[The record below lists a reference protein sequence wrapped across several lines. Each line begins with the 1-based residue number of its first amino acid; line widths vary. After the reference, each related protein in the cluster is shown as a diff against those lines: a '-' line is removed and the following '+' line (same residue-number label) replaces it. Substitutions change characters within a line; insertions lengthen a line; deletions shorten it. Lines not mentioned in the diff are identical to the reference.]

1 MTDKEAIE
9 RMERLAKGGTN
20 FSEESNMACAIALA
34 ALREKQVAQ
43 QNAPLTLEELRGM
56 EGEPVWTVGVS
67 YTPDGSWAMWDIIEK
82 VDEDGIEFGYST
94 EGREWWNYNLRGSD
108 GKLCG
113 CAWCVY
119 RHPPEQ

>member
-43 QNAPLTLEELRGM
+43 QNAPLTCDGCMYKIR
-56 EGEPVWTVGVS
+56 EG
-67 YTPDGSWAMWDIIEK
+67 
-82 VDEDGIEFGYST
+82 
-94 EGREWWNYNLRGSD
+94 WNYEH
-108 GKLCG
+108 
-113 CAWCVY
+113 CVRCRWHWDDLY
-119 RHPPEQ
+119 RRPPEQ